1 MDTIKKIPLII
12 DTDPGDDDAASI
24 LWAISCGKFDV
35 KALTIANGNVGLDK
49 CAINAL
55 RTLEISKRT
64 DIPVYKGA
72 WKPIVVPAKD
82 ASWIHGEDGLGD
94 AGFPLPKACAMPGY
108 APVEII
114 RIAKES
120 AEPITILALAPLT
133 NVALAILLDA
143 EFKNHVKEI
152 VFMGGAVAVPGNTSP
167 GASFNVA
174 ADPHAAHIVYNT
186 GIPVVQVGLDACD
199 QVTQR
204 WEDLDEI
211 GKACT
216 PITDFVVRLLEFR
229 RNKAVMIIKNE
240 KGEVV
245 GQIAASEEAGRGKT
259 GIGLNDLTTT
269 AYLIN
274 PDWFKVREVT
284 MNIETDGLTPGRT
297 VADFHGLWGRKPN
310 CTFAYEV
317 DGPALVRQWVEDIK
331 SFRP

>member
-1 MDTIKKIPLII
+1 MIDEKRIPLII

-24 LWAISCGKFDV
+24 LWALSCGKFDV

-55 RTLEISKRT
+55 RTLEVSKRT

-72 WKPIVVPAKD
+72 WKPIVVPAQD

-94 AGFPLPKACAMPGY
+94 AGFPLPQTPVAPGY
-108 APVEII
+108 APAEMV

-120 AEPITILALAPLT
+120 AEPITILALAPIT

-143 EFKNHVKEI
+143 DFKNHVKEI
-152 VFMGGAVAVPGNTSP
+152 VFMGGAVRVPGNISP

-174 ADPHAAHIVYNT
+174 ADPHAAHIVYNSS
-186 GIPVVQVGLDACD
+186 IPVVQVGLDACD

-211 GKACT
+211 GKAGT
-216 PITDFVVRLLEFR
+216 AVADFVVRMMEFR
-229 RNKAVMIIKNE
+229 RDKAVKIIKNE

-245 GQIAASEEAGRGKT
+245 SRIPASAQAGRGKV

-269 AYLIN
+269 AYLVN
-274 PDWFKVREVT
+274 PDWFKVQEVT
-284 MNIETDGLTPGRT
+284 MDIEIGGLTPGRT

-317 DGPALVRQWVEDIK
+317 DGLALVRRWVEDIK
-331 SFRP
+331 AFHP

>member
-24 LWAISCGKFDV
+24 LWALSCGKFDV
-35 KALTIANGNVGLDK
+35 KALTIASGNVGLDK

-55 RTLEISKRT
+55 RTLEVSKRI

-72 WKPIVVPAKD
+72 WKPIMIPAQD

-94 AGFPLPKACAMPGY
+94 VGFPLPQTPVTPGY
-108 APVEII
+108 APVEMV

-120 AEPITILALAPLT
+120 PEPITILALAPIT
-133 NVALAILLDA
+133 NVALAVLLDHD
-143 EFKNHVKEI
+143 FKNHVKEI
-152 VFMGGAVAVPGNTSP
+152 VFMGGAVGVPGNTSP

-174 ADPHAAHIVYNT
+174 ADPHAASIVYNA

-211 GKACT
+211 GQAGT
-216 PITDFVVRLLEFR
+216 AVADFLVRMMEFR
-229 RNKAVMIIKNE
+229 RDKAVKIIKNE

-245 GQIAASEEAGRGKT
+245 ARMAADEEAGRGKT

-269 AYLIN
+269 AYLVN
-274 PDWFKVREVT
+274 PGWFKVREVA
-284 MNIETDGLTPGRT
+284 MDIETGGLTPGRT
-297 VADFHGLWGRKPN
+297 TADFHGLWGREPN
-310 CTFAYEV
+310 CTFAYGV
-317 DGPALVRQWVEDIK
+317 DGPALVRRWVEDIK
-331 SFRP
+331 AFHP

>member
-12 DTDPGDDDAASI
+12 DTDPGDDDAVSI
-24 LWAISCGKFDV
+24 LWALSCDKFDV

-55 RTLEISKRT
+55 RTLEVSKRI

-72 WKPIVVPAKD
+72 WKPIMIPAQD

-94 AGFPLPKACAMPGY
+94 AGFPLPQTPATPGY
-108 APVEII
+108 APVEMV

-120 AEPITILALAPLT
+120 PEPITILALAPIT

-143 EFKNHVKEI
+143 DFKNHVKEV

-174 ADPHAAHIVYNT
+174 ADPHAASIVYNS

-211 GKACT
+211 GQAGT
-216 PITDFVVRLLEFR
+216 AVADFVVRMMEFR
-229 RNKAVMIIKNE
+229 RDKAVKIIKNE

-245 GQIAASEEAGRGKT
+245 ACMAANEEAGRGKT

-269 AYLIN
+269 AYLVN
-274 PDWFKVREVT
+274 PGWFKVREVA
-284 MNIETDGLTPGRT
+284 MDIETGGLTPGRT
-297 VADFHGLWGRKPN
+297 TADFHGLWGRKPN
-310 CTFAYEV
+310 CTFAYGV
-317 DGPALVRQWVEDIK
+317 DGPALVRRWVEDMK
-331 SFRP
+331 AFRP